1 MYDVIVVGGGHAG
14 VEAAWAAAK
23 LNKKTA
29 LVTGDL
35 SRVAFLSCNPAIGGP
50 AKGIIVREIDALGGI
65 MGKVSDATSIQMK
78 MLNKS
83 KGPAV
88 WALRAQIDK
97 VAYPKE
103 MLKVLKGRNNLTL
116 IEALVENLII
126 KNNKVVGV
134 ELDNN
139 EKLMSKTVIIT
150 TGTYLASNIL
160 IGTDVIKRAADG
172 QPTTSGISQN
182 LKDVGFEIIRLKTAT
197 PPRVKRDS
205 IDISDLEVQYGDENP
220 DTFSHDKLENRGS
233 NKEVCYV
240 TRTNIKTHHIIESNL
255 QRTAMYS
262 GASKGAGPRYCP
274 SIEDKIVRF
283 HTKES
288 HLLFLEP
295 ESIYNDEV
303 YIQGLYTALPKD
315 VQDEVVRSI
324 KGLENA
330 VISTYAYG
338 IEYDA
343 INPTQLKQ
351 TLETTIVENLFCAGQ
366 INGTSGYEEA
376 AGQGIMAGINASLKI
391 DNKEPFILK
400 RDEAYI
406 GVLIDDLVS
415 KGTKEPYRLFTSR
428 AEFRLLL
435 RNDNADMRLRD
446 YGYQLGLID
455 KEKYK
460 KFLEKKDQVEKL
472 KELIAKTYLFPNKE
486 TNEILVKNG
495 FPTIRLKESLKTLLK
510 RPNINYNIVALFTEE
525 IFSEKILEHVEIE
538 IKYGGYIKKEAQK
551 ADKMKY
557 DDKVA
562 IPLGIDYNSIKNL
575 SNEAKEKLT
584 LQKPKTIGQA
594 KRISGV
600 NPTDITILK
609 IYINTIK

>member
-14 VEAAWAAAK
+14 VEAALAAAK

-35 SRVAFLSCNPAIGGP
+35 SRVAFMSCNPAIGGP
-50 AKGIIVREIDALGGI
+50 AKGIVVREIDALGGV
-65 MGKVSDATSIQMK
+65 MGKVADKTKLQIK

-97 VAYPKE
+97 LEYPKE
-103 MLKVLKGRNNLTL
+103 MLKVLQKQENLDL

-126 KNNKVVGV
+126 KNNKVLGV
-134 ELDNN
+134 VLSDGT
-139 EKLMSKTVIIT
+139 KKKSKAVIIT

-160 IGTDVIKRAADG
+160 IGLDVISMAADG
-172 QPTTSGISQN
+172 QPTTKGISKD
-182 LKDVGFEIIRLKTAT
+182 LKDAGFKMIRLRTSS

-205 IDISDLEVQYGDENP
+205 IDITNLQVQEGELGYRFSFDSEAPISDKE
-220 DTFSHDKLENRGS
+220 
-233 NKEVCYV
+233 EVCYV
-240 TRTNIKTHHIIESNL
+240 TRTNKKTHEIIENNL
-255 QRTAMYS
+255 NKTLMYS
-262 GASKGAGPRYCP
+262 GAEKGFGPRYCP

-283 HTKES
+283 HKKES

-295 ESIYNDEV
+295 ESLYNDDI

-315 VQDEVVRSI
+315 VQEEMLKTI

-330 VISTYAYG
+330 VISEYAYA

-343 INPTQLKQ
+343 IDPTQLKQ
-351 TLETTIVENLFCAGQ
+351 SLETTIIENLYCAGQ

-376 AGQGIMAGINASLKI
+376 AGQGIIAGINASLKI
-391 DNKEPFILK
+391 DNTEPFILN

-415 KGTKEPYRLFTSR
+415 KGTKEPYRLLTSR

-435 RNDNADMRLRD
+435 RNDNADMRLKE
-446 YGYQLGLID
+446 YGYQLGLINEED
-455 KEKYK
+455 YSVFKKKEK
-460 KFLEKKDQVEKL
+460 QVEEIIELL
-472 KELIAKTYLFPNKE
+472 KNTHLFPNSE
-486 TNEILVKNG
+486 TNDILKENS
-495 FPTIRLKESLKTLLK
+495 FSTIRKKESLYTLLK
-510 RPNINYNIVALFTEE
+510 RPNINYNIISLFTDAKYSKE
-525 IFSEKILEHVEIE
+525 ILEHVEIE
-538 IKYGGYIKKEAQK
+538 IKYGGYIKKEARR
-551 ADKMKY
+551 AHKMKY
-557 DDKVA
+557 DDSIP
-562 IPLGIDYNSIKNL
+562 IPLNIDYNEIKNL
-575 SNEAKEKLT
+575 ANEAKEKLT
-584 LQKPKTIGQA
+584 ERKPKTIGQA

-600 NPTDITILK
+600 NPTDISILK
-609 IYINTIK
+609 IYLNTIK

>member
-1 MYDVIVVGGGHAG
+1 
-14 VEAAWAAAK
+14 
-23 LNKKTA
+23 
-29 LVTGDL
+29 
-35 SRVAFLSCNPAIGGP
+35 
-50 AKGIIVREIDALGGI
+50 

-103 MLKVLKGRNNLTL
+103 MLKVLKSQENLTL

-126 KNNKVVGV
+126 ENKKVIGV
-134 ELDNN
+134 ELNSG

-150 TGTYLASNIL
+150 TGTYLASNVL
-160 IGTDVIKRAADG
+160 IGTDIIKRAADG
-172 QPTTSGISQN
+172 QPTTTGISQN
-182 LKDVGFEIIRLKTAT
+182 LKDAGFEIIRLKTAT

-220 DTFSHDKLENRGS
+220 ESFSHDKSDNVVS

-240 TRTNIKTHHIIESNL
+240 TRTNFKTHQIIESNL

-295 ESIYNDEV
+295 ESLYNDEV

-351 TLETTIVENLFCAGQ
+351 SLETTLVENLFCAGQ

-391 DNKEPFILK
+391 DNKDPFILK

-455 KEKYK
+455 
-460 KFLEKKDQVEKL
+460 
-472 KELIAKTYLFPNKE
+472 
-486 TNEILVKNG
+486 
-495 FPTIRLKESLKTLLK
+495 R
-510 RPNINYNIVALFTEE
+510 
-525 IFSEKILEHVEIE
+525 
-538 IKYGGYIKKEAQK
+538 
-551 ADKMKY
+551 
-557 DDKVA
+557 
-562 IPLGIDYNSIKNL
+562 NL
-575 SNEAKEKLT
+575 
-584 LQKPKTIGQA
+584 
-594 KRISGV
+594 
-600 NPTDITILK
+600 
-609 IYINTIK
+609 